1 MPLAA
6 STGPSVLDTWPHF
19 LETAAD
25 CLRSATAF
33 LAAWHDRYLSQWPS
47 LRRIVVDKLV
57 EEGADWR
64 ETRARWV
71 HPIVRNKLPAM
82 RRARA
87 SLLAVIPKLDTDYRA
102 LVGRRARI
110 RYIILVDLGHGG
122 IPVRY
127 RGGPAILLGLT
138 SAAHMNW
145 QTRAPLRD
153 LLAHELGHCVQDIWR
168 RRVRMPEWS
177 WTAVDALHAEGFAQ
191 RMGEL
196 IGGGRW
202 EPTTE
207 PDWAQKCRR
216 RLPDLAAEFLKA
228 IRRKSDLRPFFASAY
243 ELDGLPLTGHFMGYE
258 FIRSLEAAGMPPKEI
273 AQLKPGAVKAR
284 AMAFLRGASQQ

>member
-1 MPLAA
+1 MRRDVRSKPC
-6 STGPSVLDTWPHF
+6 VLDTWPHF

-25 CLRSATAF
+25 SLQSPTAF
-33 LAAWHDRYLSQWPS
+33 LAAWHDRYLSRWPS
-47 LRRIVVDKLV
+47 LRRIVVDRLLA
-57 EEGADWR
+57 EGAEWR

-71 HPIVRNKLPAM
+71 HPIVSDKLPAM

-87 SLLAVIPKLDTDYRA
+87 SLLAVIPKLDADYRA
-102 LVGRRARI
+102 VVGRRARM
-110 RYIILVDLGHGG
+110 RYVILVDLGHGG

-153 LLAHELGHCVQDIWR
+153 HVAHELGHCVQDVWR
-168 RRVRMPEWS
+168 RRARIAEWS
-177 WTAVDALHAEGFAQ
+177 WTPLDTLHAEGFAQ

-202 EPTTE
+202 EPIT
-207 PDWAQKCRR
+207 DVGWVQGCRL
-216 RLPDLAAEFLKA
+216 RLGDLAAGLLAA
-228 IRRKSDLRPFFASAY
+228 IRGKGDLRPFFASWHQA
-243 ELDGLPLTGHFMGYE
+243 DGLSMTGYFMGYE
-258 FIRSLEAAGMPPKEI
+258 FIRSLEAAGMSLKEI
-273 AQLKPGAVKAR
+273 ARLKPGAVKAR
-284 AMAFLRGASQQ
+284 AMAFLRSASQQ